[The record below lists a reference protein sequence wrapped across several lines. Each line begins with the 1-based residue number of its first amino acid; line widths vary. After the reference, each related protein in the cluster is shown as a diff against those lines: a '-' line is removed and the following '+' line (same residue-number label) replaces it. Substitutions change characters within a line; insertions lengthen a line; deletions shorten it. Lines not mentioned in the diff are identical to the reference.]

1 MMNEM
6 KNDLKRKHARGFSIF
21 SILALLLTGC
31 THSEDISI
39 WRSGATTLESRRWI
53 GAQLDAVINASGTS
67 ASWKNYEGSSV
78 VDWSTEHEERA
89 LLLNGLEIGYCRK
102 ETPDD
107 IERNQSRVILKNS
120 DSGNG
125 APVVAL
131 RVAALLS
138 SDGWDVQLS
147 PETKADNWIVYAS
160 RPDRARVELSAFSH
174 GLSLVIHA
182 PCSSMPVHYGG
193 IDRKP
198 VPSVLDPVVAEFR
211 RLPATKEE
219 RAVWSPMQR
228 DPAEPQE
235 ELDLDEEMKR

>member
-1 MMNEM
+1 M
-6 KNDLKRKHARGFSIF
+6 KLKQYRGISIF

-31 THSEDISI
+31 TYSEDISI
-39 WRSGATTLESRRWI
+39 WRSGATTVESRRWI

-78 VDWSTEHEERA
+78 MEWSDEREA
-89 LLLNGLEIGYCRK
+89 RARLLNGLGVGYCRN

-107 IERNQSRVILKNS
+107 IDGNQSRVVLKNS

-138 SDGWDVQLS
+138 SDGWDVHLS
-147 PETKADNWIVYAS
+147 PETEADDWSVRAS
-160 RPDRARVELSAFSH
+160 RTDRARVILSAFPY
-174 GLSLVIHA
+174 GLSLIIDA
-182 PCSSMPVHYGG
+182 PCSSRPVHYGG
-193 IDRKP
+193 IDRDT
-198 VPSVLDPVVAEFR
+198 VPSVLEPVLEEFR

-235 ELDLDEEMKR
+235 ELDLDEETKR